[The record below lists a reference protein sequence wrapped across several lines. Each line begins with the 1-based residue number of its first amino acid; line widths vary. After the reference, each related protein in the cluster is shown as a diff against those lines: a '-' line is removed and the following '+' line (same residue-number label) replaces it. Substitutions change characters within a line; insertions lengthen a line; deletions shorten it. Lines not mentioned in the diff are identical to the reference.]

1 MAQYLLQFTYTPQ
14 AWAALARSPQNRLEA
29 VRPVAERLGGRLVS
43 KWFAF
48 GEYDV
53 VAILEMPDNVSAATF
68 SMAISAAGAVKSFKT
83 TPLMTMEEGIEA
95 MRRVPGL
102 NYNSPVK

>member
-1 MAQYLLQFTYTPQ
+1 MAHFLLQFTYTPQ
-14 AWAALARSPQNRLEA
+14 AWAALARNPQNRLEA

-53 VAILEMPDNVSAATF
+53 VAIMEMPDNISAATF
-68 SMAISAAGAVKSFKT
+68 SMAISSAGAVKSFKT

-102 NYNSPVK
+102 KYLSPVS

>member
-1 MAQYLLQFTYTPQ
+1 MAYYLLQFAYTPQ
-14 AWAALARSPQNRLEA
+14 AWAALTRNPQNRLEA
-29 VRPVAERLGGRLVS
+29 VRPVAERLGGRLVN

-48 GEYDV
+48 GDYDV
-53 VAILEMPDNVSAATF
+53 VAILEIPDNVSAAAF
-68 SMAISAAGAVKSFKT
+68 SMAIASGGAVRSFKT

-102 NYNSPVK
+102 NYRSPLG